1 MQIEILKTTMVG
13 GQLVR
18 AGATLAASA
27 ADARLL
33 IGMGKAIA
41 ATVAAEIEPE
51 AEPVEAPKRKPR
63 TKVNTDGDL
72 PADA

>member
-13 GQLVR
+13 GQLGR

-33 IGMGKAIA
+33 IGIGKAIA
-41 ATVAAEIEPE
+41 ATVAAELKPEPQ
-51 AEPVEAPKRKPR
+51 EAPKRKPR
-63 TKVNTDGDL
+63 TKVTTDGDL

>member
-33 IGMGKAIA
+33 IGIGKAIA
-41 ATVAAEIEPE
+41 ATVAAELKPEP
-51 AEPVEAPKRKPR
+51 PEAPKRKPR
-63 TKVNTDGDL
+63 TKVTTDGDL